1 MKGKVTFEEL
11 GEKEKEEAANI
22 IEHIPCSDIKLT
34 AGDSGMDRDSFYLR
48 LLSNGEERHTF
59 KRKCHS
65 VLSK

>member
-1 MKGKVTFEEL
+1 MTFEEL